1 MGVYGFLLSVPA
13 AMVLHGIAQA
23 FSNGS
28 RFWLYRRHIK
38 WRVLTFYCIGALSV
52 FSAFSFIQFVPHI
65 GLVFILIGIFP
76 FVALL
81 LPKQIN
87 LNIERPSTSMSSGV
101 TVTVAQMLA
110 GASGPVL
117 DIFYSKSTMSKE
129 EVLGTKAVTQTVGH
143 ALKLFY
149 YLNIMTISA
158 KTIPVWVPPAVITA
172 AIVGNYV
179 GSFFV
184 EKITDETFKRI
195 GRYVITL
202 IGIVYL
208 TKGIEELI

>member
-38 WRVLTFYCIGALSV
+38 WRVLTFYCIGALAI
-52 FSAFSFIQFVPHI
+52 FSAFTFIQFVPNI

-76 FVALL
+76 FLTL
-81 LPKQIN
+81 SLPKQIN
-87 LNIERPSTSMSSGV
+87 LNMERPSIAISSGV

-117 DIFYSKSTMSKE
+117 DIFYSKSTMRKE
-129 EVLGTKAVTQTVGH
+129 EILGTKAVTQTVGH
-143 ALKLFY
+143 TLKLLY
-149 YLNIMTISA
+149 YLNIMAISL
-158 KTIPVWVPPAVITA
+158 KTIPLGVLPAVIAA
-172 AIVGNYV
+172 AIAGNYAA
-179 GSFFV
+179 SFFV
-184 EKITDETFKRI
+184 EKITDELFTRI